1 MNRLKFTYLLALL
14 LITGTAYCQHFNYE
28 YELKKR
34 LTPIIDTTNT
44 KEIAFFLAVETSN
57 VPEHSIRIVE
67 KDKQAFIEVRM
78 PERNLAKEFFS
89 TKQRVDSIK
98 TLVFI
103 KPISNNFKLKII
115 TAFQKVIE
123 LHPKIHK
130 PLIYEDADGNV
141 HVSTYDGPCYDF
153 IVKLNDVWSKC
164 EILLDLEQNDFIH
177 SVTQTNLLLINDMKS
192 GTFKE
197 SNYEIYK

>member
-141 HVSTYDGPCYDF
+141 HARRARSCKAGSWQAPHFSDGESLGSPVGHPARRRETVSGSRSMTL
-153 IVKLNDVWSKC
+153 K
-164 EILLDLEQNDFIH
+164 
-177 SVTQTNLLLINDMKS
+177 
-192 GTFKE
+192 
-197 SNYEIYK
+197 